1 MASEKLE
8 TATKTCLEKSGFRIS
23 SDAATGLAQRIILNA
38 IFGALKNHTRGVRQ
52 NDDMTLVIIKVE

>member
-1 MASEKLE
+1 
-8 TATKTCLEKSGFRIS
+8 LEKSGFRIS